1 MSVIRAFIAI
11 ELSVPVQQ
19 KLDLVSRELQQKMS
33 SLPVRWVPV
42 NNIHLTLF
50 FLGEVSTA
58 NLSSVSNEL
67 QAEAS
72 QHPPFEIIVGKLGA
86 FPNANRPRVVWIG
99 IQAPPVL
106 AELQNGIAQRMNRL
120 GYANEERD
128 FTPHLTLG
136 RVSRTAEPGEIR
148 RIGEA
153 IRQKEVDLLGQVDIR
168 KVHLFR
174 SDLKPTGAV
183 YESISTSPL
192 GA

>member
-1 MSVIRAFIAI
+1 MSG
-11 ELSVPVQQ
+11 
-19 KLDLVSRELQQKMS
+19 
-33 SLPVRWVPV
+33 LPVRWVPV

-58 NLSSVSNEL
+58 NLSSVTNEL

-72 QHPPFEIIVGKLGA
+72 QHPAFEIIVGKLSA

-99 IQAPPVL
+99 VQAPPVL

-136 RVSRTAEPGEIR
+136 RVSRTAEPGEVR

-174 SDLKPTGAV
+174 SDLRPTGAV

-192 GA
+192 GL